1 MKYFFAL
8 ILFIGLLIGCT
19 NPVTTIVNPVATR
32 IVMNSLWQV
41 VPMATVN
48 AVGRSLSR
56 DATINLDANVAAYNA
71 AHVDDQWFIV
81 DGEIPGI
88 DQAPAC
94 SIFIVDAITHVVM
107 LDGGGN
113 PFQHTNW
120 PRAQLVS
127 NYLGW
132 LQDAQNAGGVLYI
145 DVIPPAPDPP
155 TAEQRY
161 AKYSIY
167 IINNVGAIKFERHC
181 DTVDPGWYPDTPD
194 QYFSAM
200 SAWFQTII
208 QTDGNGAP
216 DAPWTII
223 SRLVYTAP

>member
-94 SIFIVDAITHVVM
+94 SIFIVDA
-107 LDGGGN
+107 
-113 PFQHTNW
+113 
-120 PRAQLVS
+120 
-127 NYLGW
+127 Y
-132 LQDAQNAGGVLYI
+132 
-145 DVIPPAPDPP
+145 
-155 TAEQRY
+155 
-161 AKYSIY
+161 
-167 IINNVGAIKFERHC
+167 
-181 DTVDPGWYPDTPD
+181 
-194 QYFSAM
+194 
-200 SAWFQTII
+200 
-208 QTDGNGAP
+208 
-216 DAPWTII
+216 
-223 SRLVYTAP
+223 